1 MIPPAANAAADP
13 HFRMEAK
20 PPMTIRTS
28 FALLLLSLCPLLAA
42 AGCGSSEEGAGD
54 VTAAI
59 DGGPVDEGSGE
70 ASPASR
76 RDEPP
81 RVAIETSLGDITVEL
96 DPASAP
102 LTVGNFLS
110 YVDDGHYDGTIF
122 HQAIADY
129 VILGG
134 GYTRELKERS
144 VGLSIRNEAHNGQSN
159 QRGTIAMARDGEVI
173 DSGTCQFFINLGD
186 NTSLDHQGRDAARYG
201 YCVFGRVVAGMEVA
215 DAIAKV
221 EVRDTDGFE
230 QIPVQPVTIKSI
242 RRVP

>member
-1 MIPPAANAAADP
+1 
-13 HFRMEAK
+13 
-20 PPMTIRTS
+20 MTTRT
-28 FALLLLSLCPLLAA
+28 FLALLLASLCPLLAA
-42 AGCGSSEEGAGD
+42 GCGSSDEAAGD

-59 DGGPVDEGSGE
+59 EGGPVDESGG
-70 ASPASR
+70 AAAPASQPNR
-76 RDEPP
+76 PP
-81 RVAIETSLGDITVEL
+81 RVVIETSQGDITVEL

-122 HQAIADY
+122 HQAISDY

-134 GYTRELKERS
+134 GYSRELKERS
-144 VGLSIRNEAHNGQSN
+144 VGLTIRNEAHNGLSN
-159 QRGTIAMARDGEVI
+159 ARGTIAMARDGEVI
-173 DSGTCQFFINLGD
+173 DSATCQFFINLGD

-201 YCVFGRVVAGMEVA
+201 YCVFGRVVAGMDVA
-215 DAIAKV
+215 DAISQV

-242 RRVP
+242 RRVE